1 MKDKLLI
8 GVLLGMVL
16 GMVMAQGGTA
26 SAQVNQFVT
35 CQESRTVWLDVSR
48 FGRKNSAAKNMTEEH
63 TEFTAKGWKFVD
75 METYTENSDLEGF
88 FLTYSRDIACPREK

>member
-16 GMVMAQGGTA
+16 GLVLGQGGNA

-35 CQESRTVWLDVSR
+35 CQQSQTVWLDVSR
-48 FGRKNSAAKNMTEEH
+48 FGRKRSAAQNMTEKHE
-63 TEFTAKGWKFVD
+63 EFAKQGWKFID

-88 FLTYSRDIACPREK
+88 FLSYSRDIACT

>member
-1 MKDKLLI
+1 MKEKWLI

-16 GMVMAQGGTA
+16 GMVMAKGGTA

-35 CQESRTVWLDVSR
+35 CQESKTVWLDVSR
-48 FGRKNSAAKNMTEEH
+48 FGRKKSAAKNMTEKHE
-63 TEFTAKGWKFVD
+63 EFKKLGWKFID

-88 FLTYSRDIACPREK
+88 FLTYSRDIACM